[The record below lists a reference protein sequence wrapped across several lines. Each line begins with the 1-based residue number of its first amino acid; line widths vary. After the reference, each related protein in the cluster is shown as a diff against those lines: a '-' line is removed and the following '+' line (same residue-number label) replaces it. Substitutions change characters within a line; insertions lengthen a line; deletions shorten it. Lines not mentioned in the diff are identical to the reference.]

1 MMIINFRMKKL
12 KKNSS
17 KMSTAQEKEIIK
29 NILKSSSP
37 KLVIQK
43 IPVSKIPVPAAKASS
58 IVENQIRLTKDLTQ
72 INGQI

>member
-1 MMIINFRMKKL
+1 
-12 KKNSS
+12 
-17 KMSTAQEKEIIK
+17 MSTEQEKEIIK

-58 IVENQIRLTKDLTQ
+58 IVENQIRLTKDLLSEYLRIYELT
-72 INGQI
+72 N